1 VSVFYYKKWPTVQG
15 INKDFIKF
23 VQKDF
28 IGVGIDGVAPGSP
41 AEMAVFGDAAR
52 RSYNGFAVCTATG
65 KFLGNADNL
74 GRWVEEYK
82 KLPREDRIPAALV
95 KDAEEKAARKIPA
108 PPPGGLVLNAYC
120 TYLDRE
126 PGGEPARAKWMLNDI
141 YPSTMAAATEPAT
154 TGSDILWLT
163 EPEWKAL
170 VPARPRVGDKVEVPG
185 PVRSRILG
193 LHACDFHPVSSA
205 GRPAAIRAGELGL
218 TVERVTDTAVL
229 IRLEGSARTGKPFE
243 ASGEASGCDLQLL
256 GFLEIDRAKGRFT
269 RVDVLGLGEGWGKK
283 VNVARSGKK
292 DAPAR
297 RWPIGIALELATG
310 DRSVDRTPPKYVAPY
325 IGYDYFGTRGK

>member
-1 VSVFYYKKWPTVQG
+1 MSVFYYTKWPTVQG
-15 INKDFIKF
+15 INKDFIRF
-23 VQKDF
+23 ARESF

-41 AEMAVFGDAAR
+41 AEMAVFGEAAR

-74 GRWVEEYK
+74 GRCVEEYK
-82 KLPREDRIPAALV
+82 KLPKTDRIPGALI
-95 KDAEEKAARKIPA
+95 AEEKPARKIPT

-163 EPEWKAL
+163 ETEWRAM
-170 VPARPRVGDKVEVPG
+170 VPAQPQVGNRVEVPG

-205 GRPAAIRAGELGL
+205 GRPAALRAGELRL
-218 TVERVTDTAVL
+218 TVERATDTAVL

-243 ASGEASGCDLQLL
+243 ASGEATGCDLELL

-269 RVDVLGLGEGWGKK
+269 RIDVLGLGECWGKRTSA
-283 VNVARSGKK
+283 ARAGKR
-292 DAPAR
+292 AQPAR
-297 RWPIGIALELATG
+297 RWPIGIALELAAC
-310 DRSVDRTPPKYVAPY
+310 DRAVDRTPPKYAAPY